1 MRKMKMTT
9 KNNEENKLSPMD
21 KQFVPLSS
29 EVDPKDAA
37 SKARQAA
44 FKHSV
49 SVKNKPVRR

>member
-1 MRKMKMTT
+1 MTT